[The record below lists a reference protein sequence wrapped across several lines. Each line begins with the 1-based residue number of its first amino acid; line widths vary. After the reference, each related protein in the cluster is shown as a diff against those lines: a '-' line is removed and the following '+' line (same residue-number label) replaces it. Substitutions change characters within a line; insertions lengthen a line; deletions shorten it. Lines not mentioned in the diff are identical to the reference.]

1 MKDNETVVS
10 LFVVVFFFKGKILG
24 AILDSKGTL
33 FTNNY

>member
-1 MKDNETVVS
+1 MKDNETVVRS
-10 LFVVVFFFKGKILG
+10 FVLGFFFKGNILG

>member
-1 MKDNETVVS
+1 MKDNETVVRS
-10 LFVVVFFFKGKILG
+10 FVVFFKGKMLG